1 MKEIIYYYKAN
12 KEVDNIKN
20 IKKILKKK
28 NLCIVKNFFYQNH
41 PKLFNI
47 IKKKFLD
54 MKERKISGPFI
65 YKMRDFKRFDIGDRA
80 KNPRFAKFLTFFEWN
95 KNELFYQLLE
105 PYIKLRN
112 DICGYKKKQ
121 YEYFSTTKKKYKWC
135 DLIRVIQYP
144 VGGGFLHK
152 HNDKDPDN
160 LDSQV
165 NLLIPITSK
174 KKGKNSKF
182 KTFSTGGL
190 YYIINKEKVNIE
202 KFLKAGDLIFHNL
215 NIDHGVN
222 SIDDEKN
229 LDLVSFNGRVSLN
242 FSVGKFFIT

>member
-95 KNELFYQLLE
+95 KNELFYQLL
-105 PYIKLRN
+105 
-112 DICGYKKKQ
+112 
-121 YEYFSTTKKKYKWC
+121 
-135 DLIRVIQYP
+135 
-144 VGGGFLHK
+144 
-152 HNDKDPDN
+152 
-160 LDSQV
+160 
-165 NLLIPITSK
+165 
-174 KKGKNSKF
+174 
-182 KTFSTGGL
+182 
-190 YYIINKEKVNIE
+190 
-202 KFLKAGDLIFHNL
+202 
-215 NIDHGVN
+215 
-222 SIDDEKN
+222 
-229 LDLVSFNGRVSLN
+229 
-242 FSVGKFFIT
+242 